1 MNKDLE
7 VSFAMTE
14 EEKERIKKILLG
26 AGGLRHYLL
35 KLTDGTELDVVD
47 YKDYQK
53 LEEELDAHS
62 KGLCEAV
69 NDKNKL
75 QERIDKALE
84 IAYQYAQIDGD
95 HHKMWVIDQIIRK
108 LLKNNYDNWVK
119 EYEEDGEYLWDTGI
133 NP

>member
-35 KLTDGTELDVVD
+35 KLTDGTELDVVNYES
-47 YKDYQK
+47 YKK

-62 KGLCEAV
+62 KGLCKAV

-75 QERIDKALE
+75 QERIDKAIE
-84 IAYQYAQIDGD
+84 FVENYKNQFQGD
-95 HHKMWVIDQIIRK
+95 EVEKDMKD
-108 LLKNNYDNWVK
+108 LLKILRGNK
-119 EYEEDGEYLWDTGI
+119 
-133 NP
+133 

>member
-1 MNKDLE
+1 MSEERLNDLVKFWDKQRPTMCTIDE
-7 VSFAMTE
+7 DDIAS
-14 EEKERIKKILLG
+14 IKCLLQ
-26 AGGLRHYLL
+26 
-35 KLTDGTELDVVD
+35 KNQEL
-47 YKDYQK
+47 QNI
-53 LEEELDAHS
+53 
-62 KGLCEAV
+62 
-69 NDKNKL
+69 NDKLSSALNSAEK
-75 QERIDKALE
+75 RIDKAIE

>member
-1 MNKDLE
+1 MSKDLE

-35 KLTDGTELDVVD
+35 KLTDGTELDVVNYES
-47 YKDYQK
+47 YKK
-53 LEEELDAHS
+53 LEEELNAHS

-84 IAYQYAQIDGD
+84 IAYQYAQIDGS
-95 HHKMWVIDQIIRK
+95 HHRLWVIDQMLRE
-108 LLKNNYDNWVK
+108 LLGDKYKSWIK
-119 EYEEDGEYLWDTGI
+119 KYEEGDYKWDIGI
-133 NP
+133 AP